1 MNRKKNERRIREK
14 GEQNERHRN
23 NWKRA
28 EKRREKKIVICG
40 RRGRLYRGISKKR
53 QNVKRLGEWNLKR
66 LGGRDTWDQGTAK
79 RRNNKKTKKK
89 ENREKWTKKEKTKN
103 KRQIWKIQIVLCGRN
118 GNRDRG
124 GYPESWQNGKNPYI
138 DRWEDWMRWPLE
150 NGRANV
156 WYEDTR
162 KSLYV
167 ADVDNI
173 TGEFRGTPHT
183 GRADTRDKWT
193 QKRMRKKRKEEREK

>member
-1 MNRKKNERRIREK
+1 MVAGRIGRDVRLKLNRRSFGVRDDSETGGIGAKGTEKIGAQKKEPKKKERRIREK

-53 QNVKRLGEWNLKR
+53 QTVKRLGEWNLKR
-66 LGGRDTWDQGTAK
+66 LGGQDTWDQGTAK
-79 RRNNKKTKKK
+79 RRNNKKTRKK

-124 GYPESWQNGKNPYI
+124 GYPES
-138 DRWEDWMRWPLE
+138 
-150 NGRANV
+150 
-156 WYEDTR
+156 
-162 KSLYV
+162 
-167 ADVDNI
+167 
-173 TGEFRGTPHT
+173 
-183 GRADTRDKWT
+183 
-193 QKRMRKKRKEEREK
+193 